1 MVPRILQLTILPDDV
16 LLAVSGSSRHQQKML
31 SARSYQHGTQGDCV
45 RPNPSNNHITSE
57 SGGPMTLYRQL
68 FRAKGLYDG
77 ADTLNEIVIR
87 LRATAEEITRMASDG
102 VILADTVTDDYA
114 DFETEDAAI
123 AAKYNFD
130 RVEDED
136 A

>member
-1 MVPRILQLTILPDDV
+1 
-16 LLAVSGSSRHQQKML
+16 
-31 SARSYQHGTQGDCV
+31 
-45 RPNPSNNHITSE
+45 
-57 SGGPMTLYRQL
+57 MTLYRQL

-102 VILADTVTDDYA
+102 VILADTVTDD
-114 DFETEDAAI
+114 AAI

>member
-1 MVPRILQLTILPDDV
+1 
-16 LLAVSGSSRHQQKML
+16 
-31 SARSYQHGTQGDCV
+31 
-45 RPNPSNNHITSE
+45 
-57 SGGPMTLYRQL
+57 MTLYRQL

-114 DFETEDAAI
+114 DFETEDAVI